1 MRIYKKNLRHSFT
14 QLPVAVQDL
23 LTRYSCML
31 VGGTIL
37 RTLRQAPASDYDIV
51 FFGPQAVR
59 AWTEAAQALQ
69 DSFGMMPMSKK
80 PVFEKGKATPQ
91 SSEDVYDG
99 ALRAALRAKGDD
111 DGEPTE
117 IYDGSFRAICQNP
130 TTTTVVDLVT
140 RSEWEDLRA
149 SEVLSTFDLSVSQ
162 VGWDGVELVC
172 TDEFV
177 LSMTSNRIQILNPQK
192 TTSERVLKY
201 SKLFGFLPPAES
213 EE

>member
-1 MRIYKKNLRHSFT
+1 MRIYKNNLRHSFV

-59 AWTEAAQALQ
+59 AWTEATQALQ
-69 DSFGMMPMSKK
+69 DSFGMTLTSKK
-80 PVFEKGKATPQ
+80 PVVEKGKVAPQ

-99 ALRAALRAKGDD
+99 ALRAALRARGDD
-111 DGEPTE
+111 
-117 IYDGSFRAICQNP
+117 DGSFRAICQNP
-130 TTTTVVDLVT
+130 ATTTVVDLVT

-149 SEVLSTFDLSVSQ
+149 SEVLGTFDLSVSQ
-162 VGWDGVELVC
+162 VGWDGVELIC
-172 TDEFV
+172 TDAFV
-177 LSMTSNRIQILNPQK
+177 LSVTSNRIQILNPQK

-201 SKLFGFLPPAES
+201 SKLFGFLPPAEF